1 MSARRRV
8 PPLPEHLRRRRRLL
22 AWSAPAVLL
31 ALLAG
36 AVLLGVALGN
46 AHARSAYDAGDYRA
60 AATRYAHQRPFTAVG
75 VEPWKAWFN
84 SGTALERGGEHFAA
98 LEDLRVAHRLVP
110 VGTTDA
116 DGRPDPGTPEC
127 RVRNNLS
134 VALESMGDDARAAD
148 DPAMAASYYREAM
161 DTIGPCTSDAESAAD
176 QPPEEPDQQAEGPDR
191 TEQRQRAKAAET
203 EQEPRTGQPQPGQEP
218 QDAPEGQE
226 GGQPADPRQQE
237 LEERNRRAEQDR
249 RAEEQRSGGGAGDGQ
264 NW

>member
-1 MSARRRV
+1 MT
-8 PPLPEHLRRRRRLL
+8 EHLRRRRRLL

-46 AHARSAYDAGDYRA
+46 AHARSAYDAGAPRE
-60 AATRYAHQRPFTAVG
+60 AATRYAHQQPFTAVV

-84 SGTALERGGEHFAA
+84 SGTAHERGGEHFAA
-98 LEDLRVAHRLVP
+98 LEDLQEAHRLVP
-110 VGTTDA
+110 AGTTDA

-134 VALESMGDDARAAD
+134 LALESMGDAARAAA
-148 DPAMAASYYREAM
+148 DPAMAESYYREAM
-161 DTIGPCTSDAESAAD
+161 DTIGPCTSDGESAAD
-176 QPPEEPDQQAEGPDR
+176 QPPPEPDQQAEGPDR
-191 TEQRQRAKAAET
+191 TEQRQRAKAEET
-203 EQEPRTGQPQPGQEP
+203 EQQPQTGEPQPGQEP
-218 QDAPEGQE
+218 QDAPDAQ
-226 GGQPADPRQQE
+226 GGAQDPPADPRQQE

-249 RAEEQRSGGGAGDGQ
+249 QAEEQRSGGGAGDGQ